1 LAPPPVFRGNAKQ
14 ARPVATV
21 TQGAASWRGTSMI
34 QTAFARLNAQ
44 TFQGQGNGRFPLLN
58 GQSPLL
64 GAAKGTIDAHFRRGS
79 GASTVVLVQS
89 TYNSATPP
97 LITLG
102 ISSAGYAVGS
112 IQDIT
117 GATVAAWEASS
128 LRAVAQTGVV
138 QLQVAWDS
146 TAPIDGT
153 SHVWVLVN
161 GAAMPHGDFTTK
173 PVTTWRPFQ
182 ALYITTGLYCGTGFD
197 GEMLLTQAN
206 TNAVV
211 LVPALLKAFDLD
223 PANVGTPSIQLTGS
237 FAPSVVITGS
247 IGMPSVQLAGTI
259 TPVVALSGSLTMPST
274 QLTGGLA
281 VLTSPVTAWYRMAAS
296 TPVSGEWQTI
306 ANVLGGAAIVQN
318 DTDRRLAAGT
328 SVNGLPIGTYDG
340 TDVLRMPLSA
350 TNFNATKFG
359 VALHIKLANTGTQYL
374 FAIYNNDATV
384 RVLTWGIASTGKLW
398 GEIYIGTNVDGRYFE
413 SPNNVVVAS
422 SYLFLRLQIDMTRT
436 AECDT
441 NGATADAKLRMFVNE
456 SAVALTGSSFGVG
469 GTITTLRTPNL
480 STGAAVFGGVA
491 DTDNPP
497 GPLDNNTAHGPNTYI
512 LLDTPTA
519 AQGLALRN
527 FEVPT

>member
-1 LAPPPVFRGNAKQ
+1 
-14 ARPVATV
+14 
-21 TQGAASWRGTSMI
+21 MI

-359 VALHIKLANTGTQYL
+359 AALWLRLPHTGTQYL
-374 FAIYNNDATV
+374 
-384 RVLTWGIASTGKLW
+384 LSIASTDAGVTSLFWGITTGEVLW
-398 GEIYIGTNVDGRYFE
+398 VEINVGGNFSGRHYE
-413 SPNNVVVAS
+413 TPASTVAAGVW
-422 SYLFLRLQIDMTRT
+422 FFARLQFDASKT

-441 NGATADAKLRMFVNE
+441 TGSNADAKLRVFVGE
-456 SAVALTGSSFGVG
+456 VARALTAVSFGG
-469 GTITTLRTPNL
+469 GTPPTSLRTPNL
-480 STGAAVFGGVA
+480 SGGAAIWGAAA
-491 DTDNPP
+491 DADAPAGAVDAN
-497 GPLDNNTAHGPNTYI
+497 GLHGPNTFI
-512 LLDTPTA
+512 LLETPTA
-519 AQGLALRN
+519 AQGLALRD